1 MKGIEKFVDCP
12 DCDGTGYKPG
22 SSKSTCKDCNGNGQV
37 RVRKNMGGNIDW
49 SDIVNMQH
57 GYDVSK
63 ARTFEKELKELLER
77 YDLIYIGKERA
88 AGEDYNPEKH
98 DNSDTTVDRLVPII
112 VSELI
117 HILKEK
123 QEDA

>member
-1 MKGIEKFVDCP
+1 MKD
-12 DCDGTGYKPG
+12 D
-22 SSKSTCKDCNGNGQV
+22 
-37 RVRKNMGGNIDW
+37 IDW
-49 SDIVNMQH
+49 KDIVDMH
-57 GYDVSK
+57 RGYDVSK
-63 ARTFEKELKELLER
+63 ARAFEKELKELLER